1 MSSTVETFTPR
12 GSDRR
17 KRIVLTAM
25 GSLGDLHPSIAI
37 GLGLQ
42 ARGHDVVIATGECY
56 RRKVEALGL
65 GFRGVRPHTNFVADP
80 EVMRRMMDYRWGTV
94 RALREVALPI
104 VRESYEDT
112 LVASEGAD
120 LLVSHPITFATRLV
134 AEKRGIPWVSALIT
148 PLCLASPHDLSVLP
162 VIQELSIQFRFLG
175 PAFWG
180 PVKHL
185 LTSVTRSWA
194 RPIIQ
199 LRAEIGLPKAR
210 DNPLVNGY
218 SPRLV
223 LATFSKL
230 LADRQVNW
238 PPQTIQT
245 GFPFYD
251 HDGSIGLPTELGRF
265 LDAGPPPVVFTLGD
279 TAAMVAGAFFEE
291 SVAAAKRLGRRA
303 ILVVGKTG
311 RRPSSLPDG
320 IIAVEYAPFS
330 ELFPRASVVVH
341 AGGIGSSG
349 LAMRAGRPM
358 LVVPHAHDQPDNAQ
372 RLRRLGIARV
382 LSPQRYKASRAA
394 DELKTLL
401 EDPEYARKAAEVGE
415 QVCLENGVRAAC
427 DALEAIIL
435 PR

>member
-210 DNPLVNGY
+210 DNPLVERVFAEARAGHFFEVAGRSTSQLAAAND
-218 SPRLV
+218 PDRLSV
-223 LATFSKL
+223 LRSRRL
-230 LADRQVNW
+230 DRLAD
-238 PPQTIQT
+238 
-245 GFPFYD
+245 G
-251 HDGSIGLPTELGRF
+251 
-265 LDAGPPPVVFTLGD
+265 AGPVSRRRPAAGCVYARRHRGD
-279 TAAMVAGAFFEE
+279 
-291 SVAAAKRLGRRA
+291 GRR
-303 ILVVGKTG
+303 
-311 RRPSSLPDG
+311 
-320 IIAVEYAPFS
+320 
-330 ELFPRASVVVH
+330 
-341 AGGIGSSG
+341 
-349 LAMRAGRPM
+349 
-358 LVVPHAHDQPDNAQ
+358 
-372 RLRRLGIARV
+372 
-382 LSPQRYKASRAA
+382 
-394 DELKTLL
+394 
-401 EDPEYARKAAEVGE
+401 
-415 QVCLENGVRAAC
+415 GVF
-427 DALEAIIL
+427 
-435 PR
+435 